1 MRLPN
6 SARRCD
12 RISTPLIRHS
22 RTANNLYNGP
32 QASPPIVTASGAG
45 ALDDSRQVV
54 RDLHRFEPTG
64 ARNLARH
71 LDERHRQE
79 QLTMVA
85 HQAAGLGGDL
95 LELQNDVSLD
105 ILAHHPV
112 GQRQRSFEKRR
123 QRERTVVRRDQQVIR
138 SRDLLDQLEL
148 PSDAHRRCA
157 GVERPT

>member
-22 RTANNLYNGP
+22 RTANTLYNGP

-95 LELQNDVSLD
+95 LELQNDVSLF
-105 ILAHHPV
+105 LRTTLLGNGSRAS
-112 GQRQRSFEKRR
+112 RSGAS
-123 QRERTVVRRDQQVIR
+123 VNA
-138 SRDLLDQLEL
+138 LLFDEIN
-148 PSDAHRRCA
+148 R
-157 GVERPT
+157 